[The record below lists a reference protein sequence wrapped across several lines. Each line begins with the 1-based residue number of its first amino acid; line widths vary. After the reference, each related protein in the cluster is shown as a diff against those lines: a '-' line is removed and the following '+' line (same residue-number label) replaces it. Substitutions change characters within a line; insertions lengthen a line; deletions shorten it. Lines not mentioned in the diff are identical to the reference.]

1 MQTLNYGDFTFD
13 FHVNMFPA
21 GQRTN
26 QAKSSSPMTNTLVV
40 TGISRPFLQNPTMVS
55 ILERHFQLFGRV
67 HSWVPLPNFGRIM
80 VVYYDEEDAERAR
93 QDLDAT
99 ALKHTHDWPESI
111 KSMKVYRADRTEIER
126 DPSEQYLRPPEQEKN
141 FLISPPGSPPVGWE
155 QIREDPPNAA
165 PLAEDLIHAL
175 RKLEIDA
182 QFHRTKVEGQKGL
195 ELLLA
200 PEDSAD
206 GISVYVEN
214 CDISEDEDEDEITI
228 DIEETGEGWAYGEH
242 SPYRMQAP
250 KFVPTALPPPLV
262 S

>member
-1 MQTLNYGDFTFD
+1 MHLQILAYLPPLLIDHGC
-13 FHVNMFPA
+13 
-21 GQRTN
+21 
-26 QAKSSSPMTNTLVV
+26 
-40 TGISRPFLQNPTMVS
+40 RP
-55 ILERHFQLFGRV
+55 EG
-67 HSWVPLPNFGRIM
+67 
-80 VVYYDEEDAERAR
+80 
-93 QDLDAT
+93 
-99 ALKHTHDWPESI
+99 I

-126 DPSEQYLRPPEQEKN
+126 DPSEQYLRPPELEKN

-155 QIREDPPNAA
+155 QVREDPPNAS

-200 PEDSAD
+200 AEDSAD
-206 GISVYVEN
+206 GISVYVED
-214 CDISEDEDEDEITI
+214 CDMAEDEDEITI
-228 DIEETGEGWAYGEH
+228 DIEETGEGWAYGEY
-242 SPYRMQAP
+242 SPYRIPGP